1 MEKSI
6 PFCIYIGMS
15 KYDFLL
21 RKFNE
26 GDLEGVLSA
35 LDGKIEP
42 IIGLLD
48 KKGLLDQIDLTSND
62 NEEYHN
68 HGYYYIAKNHPEKF
82 LSMMV
87 EFFDEISVEDDGRTF
102 LTIADRSDLSELFC
116 DSIRNGLSQST
127 VANILDGENDWGRFD
142 VSSENLYRDVIEDL
156 TPENETILYQRVL
169 KDFLNESEKI
179 YPETEL
185 LQSIAEEQGHND
197 FVELTQE
204 NIPKI
209 FSDEDSALSVL
220 GILEDL
226 RSELHSLYES
236 AYNDA
241 YESELYENSFNSLSD
256 FFVGRGDW
264 VSKQSPKDPTK
275 TQYDFRIE
283 VNDFFGLMKRYFDEL
298 RGEGT
303 HTIENYGYFMSVLQ
317 NGIDMNVFECVK
329 VFAPDYADWTKMKES
344 FNDLFSDYI

>member
-1 MEKSI
+1 
-6 PFCIYIGMS
+6 MS

-21 RKFNE
+21 QKFNE

-48 KKGLLDQIDLTSND
+48 KKGLLDQINLTSND

-87 EFFDEISVEDDGRTF
+87 EFFDEISVEGDGRTF

-116 DSIRNGLSQST
+116 DRIRSGLSQSN
-127 VANILDGENDWGRFD
+127 VANILDGEYFLEID

-156 TPENETILYQRVL
+156 TTGNKTILYQRVL

-179 YPETEL
+179 YPETEI

-209 FSDEDSALSVL
+209 FSDEDSAISVL
-220 GILEDL
+220 GILENL
-226 RSELHSLYES
+226 RSDLHSLYYS
-236 AYNDA
+236 AYNNA
-241 YESELYENSFNSLSD
+241 YESELYEIIFNSLSD

-264 VSKQSPKDPTK
+264 VLKQSPKDPTK

-283 VNDFFGLMKRYFDEL
+283 VNDFVGLMKRYFDEL

-317 NGIDMNVFECVK
+317 NGIDMGVFECVR
-329 VFAPDYADWTKMKES
+329 VYAPDYAAWTKIKES
-344 FNDLFSDYI
+344 FNEKFSDHI